1 MALPIPNLDD
11 RRFQDFVDDAKRL
24 IAQRCPA
31 WTDHNVSDPGV
42 TLIEL
47 FAWMTDQLVYRL
59 NRVPDRQYVTFLDL
73 LGVQLFPPT
82 AAAAPLTFW
91 LTAPQPTS
99 VVIAAATQ
107 AATIRTETE
116 EAIVFQTTAPL
127 TIVRSTLEHV
137 GSMIDGKTFRD
148 HGDALAKGT
157 RFACFADSPKPGDA
171 LYLGLSDPVP
181 ACAISFR
188 FKATIDGIGVDP
200 TWPPLAWEAWD
211 GDDWVGCELERDET
225 GGLNRNGDAIVH
237 VPGSHVASV
246 IGRQRAGWLRARVTE
261 PEADQPTYSTSP
273 SITGVTAFTSGG
285 TVGGVNAELIDSD
298 DLGDGEGV
306 PGQTFELSRRPVVPG
321 DERPILEV
329 RIDALADDEEP
340 DEWTQVEDFGS
351 VGPDDHVFVI
361 DPVAGELR
369 LGPAVRLAD
378 GGFARYGATPPKGAH
393 LRLRG
398 YRAGG
403 GERGNVASGAISVLR
418 SSIPYVDR
426 VTNRRPAIGGVDGE
440 GIENA
445 KVRGPLLLRTRGRAV
460 TTEDYENLARSAAP
474 EVARVRAVAAE
485 SGADAGAV
493 RVLVVPTATTA
504 PDGRLQFEQLVPPEG
519 TLQRIT
525 DRLEETRV
533 IGTRLVVEPPVYRG
547 VTVVARLRSRPRTN
561 TTRLQESALDALYGF
576 LDPIRGGP
584 DRAGWPFGRPVTG
597 GEIQAVLQGL
607 RGTEIVEDVRIF
619 GADPVT
625 GQRGQATNRLEL
637 EPTALVFSYE
647 HQVLVEAG

>member
-1 MALPIPNLDD
+1 MALPVPNLDD

-24 IAQRCPA
+24 ISQRCPA

-42 TLIEL
+42 TLVEL
-47 FAWMTDQLVYRL
+47 FAFMADQLTYRL

-82 AAAAPLTFW
+82 ASGAPLTFW

-99 VVIAAATQ
+99 VTIPAGTQ

-116 EAIVFQTTAPL
+116 DAIVFQTTEPL
-127 TIVRSTLEHV
+127 AIVRSTLDQI
-137 GSMIDGKTFRD
+137 GSMVDGKTFRD
-148 HGDALAKGT
+148 HREALAKGT
-157 RFACFADSPKPGDA
+157 RFSPFSDVPKPGDA
-171 LYLGLSDPVP
+171 LYLGLSDAVP
-181 ACAISFR
+181 SCAIAFR
-188 FKATIDGIGVDP
+188 FKCQIEGIGVDP
-200 TWPPLAWEAWD
+200 DWPPLAWEAWD
-211 GDDWVGCELERDET
+211 GDDWSACELERDET
-225 GGLNRNGDAIVH
+225 GGLNRNGDVVVH
-237 VPGSHVASV
+237 VPPSHVASLV
-246 IGRQRAGWLRARVTE
+246 GKQRAGWLRARVTE
-261 PEADQPTYSTSP
+261 PEPDQPTYSTSP
-273 SITGVTAFTSGG
+273 SITGATAFTSGG
-285 TVGGVNAELIDSD
+285 TVGAVNAELIDID
-298 DLGDGEGV
+298 DLGDSEGV
-306 PGQTFELSRRPVVPG
+306 PGQSFELQRRPVVPG
-321 DERPILEV
+321 DERPVLEV
-329 RIDALADDEEP
+329 RTDALTDDDEPE
-340 DEWTQVEDFGS
+340 EWTQVEDFGS
-351 VGPDDHVFVI
+351 VGPEDQVFVI

-378 GGFARYGATPPKGAH
+378 GGFTRYGATPPKGAH

-403 GERGNVASGAISVLR
+403 GEQGNVASGAISVLR

-426 VTNRRPAIGGVDGE
+426 VTNRRAATGGVDGE
-440 GIENA
+440 AIDNA

-474 EVARVRAVAAE
+474 EVARVRAVSAAT
-485 SGADAGAV
+485 GADAGSV
-493 RVLVVPTATTA
+493 RVLVVPTATTT
-504 PDGRLQFEQLVPPEG
+504 DGRLRFEQLVPPEA

-547 VTVVARLRSRPRTN
+547 VTVVARLRARPRTN
-561 TTRLQESALDALYGF
+561 PARLQEAALDALFGF

-597 GEIQAVLQGL
+597 GEIQSVLQGL
-607 RGTEIVEDVRIF
+607 RGTELVEDVRIF

>member
-1 MALPIPNLDD
+1 MGLSAPNLDD

-42 TLIEL
+42 TLVEL
-47 FAWMTDQLVYRL
+47 FAFMTDQLVYRL
-59 NRVPDRQYVTFLDL
+59 NRVPDRQFVTFLDL

-82 AAAAPLTFW
+82 AASAPLTFW
-91 LTAPQPTS
+91 LTAPQPTT
-99 VVIAAATQ
+99 VVIPVGTQ

-116 EAIVFQTTAPL
+116 DAIIFQTTADL
-127 TIVRSTLEHV
+127 SIVQTTLGQI
-137 GSMIDGKTFRD
+137 GSMLDGKTYRD
-148 HGDALAKGT
+148 HGDTLAKGT
-157 RFACFADSPKPGDA
+157 RFSCFADPPAPGNA
-171 LYLGLSDPVP
+171 LYVGLSEAAPS
-181 ACAISFR
+181 CAIALR
-188 FKATIDGIGVDP
+188 FKCQIEGIGVDP
-200 TWPPLAWEAWD
+200 DWPPLAWEAWT
-211 GDDWVGCELERDET
+211 GDDWVACELERDET
-225 GGLNRNGDAIVH
+225 GGLNRDGDVIVH
-237 VPGSHVASV
+237 VPAGHVTSV

-261 PEADQPTYSTSP
+261 PEPDQPTYSTSP
-273 SITGVTAFTSGG
+273 SITGLTAFTTGG
-285 TVGGVNAELIDSD
+285 TVEAVNAELIDVD
-298 DLGDGEGV
+298 DLGDSEGV
-306 PGQTFELSRRPVVPG
+306 PGQAFELRRRPVVPG
-321 DERPILEV
+321 DERPVLEV
-329 RIDALADDEEP
+329 RLDGAEDEAP
-340 DEWTQVEDFGS
+340 DEWTQVDDFGS
-351 VGPDDHVFVI
+351 SGPDDTVFAI

-369 LGPAVRLAD
+369 LAPAVRLAD

-393 LRLRG
+393 LRLRN

-403 GERGNVASGAISVLR
+403 GGQGNVARGAISVLR

-426 VTNRRPAIGGVDGE
+426 VGNRRAATGGVDGE
-440 GIENA
+440 EIDNA

-460 TTEDYENLARSAAP
+460 TIEDYENLARSAAP
-474 EVARVRAVAAE
+474 EVARVKAVAAT
-485 SGADAGAV
+485 SGSDAGSV
-493 RVLVVPTATTA
+493 RVLVVPTATTG
-504 PDGRLQFEQLVPPEG
+504 DERLRFEQLVPGEA

-547 VTVVARLRSRPRTN
+547 VTVVARLRARARTN
-561 TTRLQESALDALYGF
+561 PTRLQEAALDALFGF

-584 DRAGWPFGRPVTG
+584 DRTGWPFGRPVTA
-597 GEIQAVLQGL
+597 GELNSVLQQL
-607 RGTEIVEDVRIF
+607 RGTEIVEDLRIF

>member
-1 MALPIPNLDD
+1 MALPVPNLDD

-99 VVIAAATQ
+99 VVIPAATQ

-127 TIVRSTLEHV
+127 TIVRSTLEHI
-137 GSMIDGKTFRD
+137 GSMLDGKTFRD

-157 RFACFADSPKPGDA
+157 RFSCFSDTPKPDDA
-171 LYLGLSDPVP
+171 LYLGLSDAVP
-181 ACAISFR
+181 SCAVAFR
-188 FKATIDGIGVDP
+188 LRAQIEGIGVDP
-200 TWPPLAWEAWD
+200 EWPPLAWEAWD
-211 GDDWVGCELERDET
+211 GDGWVACELERDET
-225 GGLNRNGDAIVH
+225 GGLNRNGDVIVH
-237 VPGSHVASV
+237 VPASHAASV
-246 IGRQRAGWLRARVTE
+246 IGRQRAGWIRARVTDPE
-261 PEADQPTYSTSP
+261 PDQPTYSTSP
-273 SITGVTAFTSGG
+273 SITAATAFTTGG
-285 TVGGVNAELIDSD
+285 TVDAVNAELIDVD
-298 DLGDGEGV
+298 DVGDSEGV
-306 PGQTFELSRRPVVPG
+306 PGQSFELRRRPVVPG
-321 DERPILEV
+321 DEKPVLEV
-329 RIDALADDEEP
+329 RTDAATSEGEEP
-340 DEWTQVEDFGS
+340 EEWTQVDDFGA
-351 VGPDDHVFVI
+351 VGPDDHVFAI

-393 LRLRG
+393 LRLRN

-418 SSIPYVDR
+418 SSIPYIDR
-426 VTNRRPAIGGVDGE
+426 VGNRRAATGGVDGE
-440 GIENA
+440 AIDNA

-474 EVARVRAVAAE
+474 EVARVRAVSAAN
-485 SGADAGAV
+485 GADAGSV
-493 RVLVVPTATTA
+493 RVLVVPTATPA
-504 PDGRLQFEQLVPPEG
+504 DGRLRFEQLVPPEA

-547 VTVVARLRSRPRTN
+547 VTVVARLRARPRSN
-561 TTRLQESALDALYGF
+561 PARLQESALEALYAF

-584 DRAGWPFGRPVTG
+584 DRAGWPFGRPVTN
-597 GEIQAVLQGL
+597 GELNSVLQQL
-607 RGTEIVEDVRIF
+607 RGTELVEDLRIF

>member
-1 MALPIPNLDD
+1 MAMPVPNLDD

-47 FAWMTDQLVYRL
+47 FAFMTDQLVYRL

-73 LGVQLFPPT
+73 LGVRLFPPT
-82 AAAAPLTFW
+82 AASAPLTFW
-91 LTAPQPTS
+91 LSAPQPTN
-99 VVIAAATQ
+99 VVIAAGTQ
-107 AATIRTETE
+107 AATVRTETE
-116 EAIVFQTTAPL
+116 EAIVFQTTADL
-127 TIVRSTLEHV
+127 TIVRTSLAQI
-137 GSMIDGKTFRD
+137 GSMLDGKAYRD
-148 HGDALAKGT
+148 HAEVLAKGT
-157 RFACFADSPKPGDA
+157 SFRPFADVPQPGNA
-171 LYLGLSDPVP
+171 LYVGLTEAAPS
-181 ACAISFR
+181 CAITLRFR
-188 FKATIDGIGVDP
+188 CHIEGIGVDP
-200 TWPPLAWEAWD
+200 DWPPLLWEAWD
-211 GDDWVGCELERDET
+211 GDDWVACELERDDT
-225 GGLNRNGDAIVH
+225 GGLNRDGDIKIH
-237 VPGSHVASV
+237 VPASHASSVVA
-246 IGRQRAGWLRARVTE
+246 RQRAGWLRARVTE
-261 PEADQPTYSTSP
+261 PEDGQPTYSTSP
-273 SITGVTAFTSGG
+273 SITGLTAFTSGG
-285 TVGGVNAELIDSD
+285 TVEVVNAELIDVD
-298 DLGDGEGV
+298 DLGDSEGV
-306 PGQTFELSRRPVVPG
+306 PGQVFELRRRPVVPG
-321 DERPILEV
+321 DEPPVLEV
-329 RIDALADDEEP
+329 RTDTMADDEEP
-340 DEWTQVEDFGS
+340 EEWTMVDDFGA
-351 VGPDDHVFVI
+351 VGPDDLVFTV

-378 GGFARYGATPPKGAH
+378 GGYARYGATPPKGAH
-393 LRLRG
+393 LRLRA

-418 SSIPYVDR
+418 SSIPYVEE
-426 VTNRRPAIGGVDGE
+426 VTNRRPATGGVDGE
-440 GIENA
+440 SIENA

-474 EVARVRAVAAE
+474 EVARVRAVAATN
-485 SGADAGAV
+485 GPDAGSV
-493 RVLVVPTATTA
+493 RVLVVPSASLA
-504 PDGRLQFEQLVPPEG
+504 DERLRFEQLVPGET

-547 VTVVARLRSRPRTN
+547 VTVVAKLRARPRAN
-561 TTRLQESALDALYGF
+561 PARLQEAALDALYAF

-584 DRAGWPFGRPVTG
+584 DRTGWPFGRPVTA
-597 GEIQAVLQGL
+597 GELNSVLQQL
-607 RGTEIVEDVRIF
+607 RGTEIVDDLRIF

>member
-1 MALPIPNLDD
+1 MALPVPNLDD

-47 FAWMTDQLVYRL
+47 FAFMTDQLVYRL

-73 LGVQLFPPT
+73 LGVRLFPPT

-91 LTAPQPTS
+91 LTAPQPS
-99 VVIAAATQ
+99 NVLIAAGTQ
-107 AATIRTETE
+107 AATVRTETE
-116 EAIVFQTTAPL
+116 EAIVFQTTAD
-127 TIVRSTLEHV
+127 LEIIRTELAQI
-137 GSMIDGKTFRD
+137 GSMIDGKTYRD
-148 HGDALAKGT
+148 HSAALAKEA
-157 RFACFADSPKPGDA
+157 RFSCFADVPQPGDA
-171 LYLGLSDPVP
+171 LYVGLSEP
-181 ACAISFR
+181 APSCAMNLRFR
-188 FKATIDGIGVDP
+188 CQIEGIGVDP
-200 TWPPLAWEAWD
+200 EWPPLAWEAWD
-211 GDDWVGCELERDET
+211 GEDWVRCELESDGT
-225 GGLNRNGDAIVH
+225 GGLNRDGDVIVH
-237 VPGSHVASV
+237 VPASHTSSV

-261 PEADQPTYSTSP
+261 PEEGQPTYSTSP
-273 SITGVTAFTSGG
+273 SITGLAAHTAGG
-285 TVGGVNAELIDSD
+285 TVEGVNAELVDVD
-298 DLGDGEGV
+298 DLGDSEGV
-306 PGQTFELSRRPVVPG
+306 PGQAFELRRRPVVPG
-321 DERPILEV
+321 DEPPVLEI
-329 RIDALADDEEP
+329 RTDTMAEDDEP
-340 DEWTQVEDFGS
+340 DEWTMVDDFGAA
-351 VGPDDHVFVI
+351 GPDDRVFTV
-361 DPVAGELR
+361 DPVVGELR

-418 SSIPYVDR
+418 SSIPYVDH
-426 VTNRRPAIGGVDGE
+426 VTNRRAATGGVDGE
-440 GIENA
+440 SIDNA

-474 EVARVRAVAAE
+474 EIARVRAVAAT
-485 SGADAGAV
+485 SGSDAGSV
-493 RVLVVPTATTA
+493 RVLIVPSVT
-504 PDGRLQFEQLVPPEG
+504 PGDDRLRFEQLVPTDT

-547 VTVVARLRSRPRTN
+547 VTVVAKLRARPRTN
-561 TTRLQESALDALYGF
+561 PARLQEAALDALFGF

-584 DRAGWPFGRPVTG
+584 DRTGWPFGRPVTS
-597 GEIQAVLQGL
+597 GELNSVLQQL
-607 RGTEIVEDVRIF
+607 RGTEIVDDLRIF

-625 GQRGQATNRLEL
+625 GQRGQATARLEL